1 MKLSLLAA
9 AAVSVLA
16 INANATTIL
25 WGNHD
30 SLELGAVL
38 ADPGAFDDFIKFS
51 IPGSSNLS
59 STTVAHN
66 LTNVLGIDNGV
77 VKLFQEGSGGSNTL
91 VGQYSFDGTTGSTW
105 HSFLSLGAGSY
116 YYEITGNATGTHGGF
131 YSISSTVA
139 AVPEPESYALL
150 LAGLGVVGSL
160 YRRRKNG

>member
-16 INANATTIL
+16 LNANATTIL

-30 SLELGAVL
+30 SLEIGAVL
-38 ADPGAFDDFIKFS
+38 ANPGAFDDFIKFS
-51 IPGSSNLS
+51 IPDSSNLS
-59 STTVAHN
+59 STTVANN
-66 LTNVLGIDNGV
+66 LTNVLGIDNGMV
-77 VKLFQEGSGGSNTL
+77 QLFQETSSGNTL

-105 HSFLSLGAGSY
+105 HSFMSLGAGSY
-116 YYEITGNATGTHGGF
+116 YYEITGNATGSQGGF
-131 YSISSTVA
+131 YSITSTVA

-160 YRRRKNG
+160 YRRRKAG